1 MEGAMTN
8 SRTIPQ
14 AEWRTFFDALSKAAT
29 GKRVHIEAASLEL
42 GDQVVAEWLPL
53 LGVTYDFHDDLFDV
67 ALGGLELDHL
77 IRHPREVFVQ
87 EGPTGVELIAVV
99 TEDGVKQL
107 LRLRDPLM
115 LSAPPRQPAG
125 SSAR

>member
-1 MEGAMTN
+1 MTN

-14 AEWRTFFDALSKAAT
+14 AEWRTFFDVLSKAVA
-29 GKRVHIEAASLEL
+29 GKQVQIEAASLEL

-53 LGVTYDFHDDLFDV
+53 LGVTYDSHDDLFDV
-67 ALGGLELDHL
+67 ALGGLKLDHL
-77 IRHPREVFVQ
+77 IRYPREVFVQ
-87 EGPTGVELIAVV
+87 EGPSGVELIAVM

-115 LSAPPRQPAG
+115 LPTQPRQPAG